1 MAFCYPII
9 LDLTSLPIVIV
20 GGGQVAL
27 RKAVSLLDSG
37 ATAVRAVAPSFH
49 PDFPAAVPQT
59 RDLYRSE
66 HLTEA
71 RLVFAATA
79 EAAINDQVVRDA
91 HARGVLVNRVDHEGS
106 AEGDFTVPAVHR
118 DGSLIIAVA
127 TGHSPALSAELRNRL
142 TQTLDPGWARLAGFS
157 EGIRPRILAI
167 PSLGQTN
174 RREIFRLLASE
185 EAMQRARNGDMD
197 TLWNWLCS
205 HHLQLGR
212 VLK

>member
-9 LDLTSLPIVIV
+9 LDLTSLPILIV

-37 ATAVRAVAPSFH
+37 ASIVRAVAPSFH
-49 PDFPAAVPQT
+49 PDFPAAVHQT
-59 RDLYRSE
+59 RELYRSE
-66 HLTEA
+66 HLADA
-71 RLVFAATA
+71 RLVFAATD
-79 EAAINDQVVRDA
+79 EAAINDQVIRDA
-91 HARGVLVNRVDHEGS
+91 HARGLLVNRVDHEGS

-142 TQTLDPGWARLAGFS
+142 AQTLDRGWSRLASFS
-157 EGIRPRILAI
+157 EAIRPRILAM
-167 PSLGQTN
+167 PSLDQAG

-185 EAMQRARNGDMD
+185 EAMRRARDGDMD

-205 HHLQLGR
+205 HHSQLGR
-212 VLK
+212 AL